1 MSAPKFDSGSFLIE
15 QIKQHK
21 SKSDIKSLKRDSRT
35 RCSLA
40 FEKAGKQFRFRIFLY
55 AVGGTGR
62 GRDTERRIEI
72 TSTYDRGLK
81 RDPSVIDIVLGVERD
96 LGALVG
102 IDARRL
108 NFGGPT
114 SNAST
119 FVYTAGFDSLRTHSH
134 DVVVNPS
141 SLIVDEHQ
149 IYMKPSFLIAY
160 LTNAQ
165 SLHHLGVAA
174 SSEDAIKLPKR
185 KTISPDD
192 PSPRPI
198 TTKLTFAQQ
207 IRLAMLKMEVGQTGE
222 RRVAVRERRRLI
234 NAGSPGLAAKIQWI
248 SQTHPYVGYDISSF
262 GKNGKPEF
270 VEVKSSTSE
279 IKRFHFSN
287 NELRV
292 AEKLQNSYRIV
303 CVSSV
308 FESPSFY
315 EIRNPAA
322 QLEANALSKVADGYI
337 ISI

>member
-1 MSAPKFDSGSFLIE
+1 MSEPIYDYANYVIE
-15 QIKQHK
+15 QIHKYK
-21 SKSDIKSLKRDSRT
+21 SKSVINSLERESRT
-35 RCSLA
+35 RLSLS
-40 FEKAGKQFRFRIFLY
+40 FEKAGKKFRFRILMF

-62 GRDTERRIEI
+62 GRDDERRIEI

-81 RDPSVIDIVLGVERD
+81 RDSSVIDIVLGVERHE
-96 LGALVG
+96 GVLVG

-119 FVYTAGFDSLRTHSH
+119 FVYSAGFDSLKTHTH
-134 DVVVNPS
+134 DVMVNPS

-149 IYMKPSFLIAY
+149 IYMNPAFLIDY

-174 SSEDAIKLPKR
+174 SSEDAAELPER

-192 PSPRPI
+192 PTPPS
-198 TTKLTFAQQ
+198 TTAKLTFAQQ
-207 IRLAMLKMEVGQTGE
+207 IRLAMLKMEVGQAGE
-222 RRVAVRERRRLI
+222 RHAAVRERRRLI
-234 NAGSPGLAAKIQWI
+234 DVGHPSLAAKIRWV

-262 GKNGKPEF
+262 AQDGKPEF
-270 VEVKSSTSE
+270 VEVKSSTNKL
-279 IKRFHFSN
+279 KRFHFSN

-292 AEKLQNSYRIV
+292 AEKLQISYRIV
-303 CVSSV
+303 CVSNV
-308 FESPSFY
+308 FEKPSFY

-322 QLEANALSKVADGYI
+322 QLEAGTLSKVADGYI